1 MVDVP
6 SFDSLFIGGKWV
18 APASDRRFELRS
30 PSTGELLA
38 SAPEAVEA
46 DVDAAIA
53 AARDAFDNGPWPR
66 MSAAERGAIMDR
78 FYDLFIEHSNELAE
92 LITAE
97 VGSPLLFSHF
107 GQVGASGMTLDFF
120 RNLVKSYEFEQVRD
134 GMLGPVLVR
143 REPVGVCAGIIPWNV
158 PIFITMLKLA
168 PALASGSCIILKPS
182 PETPISVL
190 RLAQLIEQAGVPAGL
205 VSVLPA
211 GREVGE
217 HLVTAPGID
226 KVSFTGSTAAGRRI
240 GALCGERLRRVTL
253 ELGGKSAAVVMP
265 DADFVEVA
273 PQLLPYGI
281 MNNGQACVAQTRIL
295 VPRSRYDEAV
305 EAFSNAVSALKVGDP
320 AEMDTDVGPL
330 IAERQRD
337 RVEGYIAK
345 GIAEGARV
353 AVGGGRPDSESGW
366 FVEPTLFVDVDN
378 RMTIAQEEIFGPVL
392 AMIAYEDID
401 DAIEIA
407 NDSDFGLSGS
417 VWGPDVDA
425 ALDVARQIRTGTVS
439 INGFAM
445 EWSAPFGGFK
455 DSGLGRELGPE
466 GLEAYL
472 EDKSIALPAGYEPTL
487 TQ

>member
-158 PIFITMLKLA
+158 PIFITM
-168 PALASGSCIILKPS
+168 
-182 PETPISVL
+182 
-190 RLAQLIEQAGVPAGL
+190 
-205 VSVLPA
+205 
-211 GREVGE
+211 
-217 HLVTAPGID
+217 
-226 KVSFTGSTAAGRRI
+226 
-240 GALCGERLRRVTL
+240 
-253 ELGGKSAAVVMP
+253 
-265 DADFVEVA
+265 
-273 PQLLPYGI
+273 
-281 MNNGQACVAQTRIL
+281 
-295 VPRSRYDEAV
+295 
-305 EAFSNAVSALKVGDP
+305 
-320 AEMDTDVGPL
+320 
-330 IAERQRD
+330 
-337 RVEGYIAK
+337 
-345 GIAEGARV
+345 
-353 AVGGGRPDSESGW
+353 
-366 FVEPTLFVDVDN
+366 
-378 RMTIAQEEIFGPVL
+378 
-392 AMIAYEDID
+392 
-401 DAIEIA
+401 
-407 NDSDFGLSGS
+407 
-417 VWGPDVDA
+417 
-425 ALDVARQIRTGTVS
+425 
-439 INGFAM
+439 
-445 EWSAPFGGFK
+445 
-455 DSGLGRELGPE
+455 
-466 GLEAYL
+466 
-472 EDKSIALPAGYEPTL
+472 
-487 TQ
+487 

>member
-1 MVDVP
+1 
-6 SFDSLFIGGKWV
+6 
-18 APASDRRFELRS
+18 
-30 PSTGELLA
+30 
-38 SAPEAVEA
+38 
-46 DVDAAIA
+46 
-53 AARDAFDNGPWPR
+53 
-66 MSAAERGAIMDR
+66 
-78 FYDLFIEHSNELAE
+78 
-92 LITAE
+92 
-97 VGSPLLFSHF
+97 
-107 GQVGASGMTLDFF
+107 
-120 RNLVKSYEFEQVRD
+120 
-134 GMLGPVLVR
+134 
-143 REPVGVCAGIIPWNV
+143 
-158 PIFITMLKLA
+158 LA

-190 RLAQLIEQAGVPAGL
+190 RLAQLIEQAGVPAGV

-378 RMTIAQEEIFGPVL
+378 KMTIAQEEIFGPVL